1 MRFLHYKMQR
11 RFLKMEEGSPIW
23 GLAVFGLLVALLAI
37 VNGFGAAIQNLNGS
51 ELERRAEEGEK
62 KAKKAQKIAEHP
74 TEFINTML
82 TTVFIVSM
90 VTGIYEY
97 RLLQRMI
104 RHFFVSVQE
113 VWNPLL
119 LSLLVGLI
127 PALCLLVLVMV
138 FGVLVP
144 KKLGNQYAERWV
156 FVLLNPVIWLCILL
170 RPITAVVTF
179 CSNLLVRMFGINPY
193 EDYDNVTEE
202 DIMSMVN
209 EGHEQ
214 GVLLASE
221 AEMITNI
228 FEFGD
233 KEASDIM
240 THRKHIVA
248 ADEEWTLKETVEFI
262 LQENNSRFPVYKED
276 IDNIVGILYLKD
288 AMIYYQQHPMDQNR
302 KVVEIKELMR
312 EAHFIPETRNINLL
326 FKEMQSKKIHMAI
339 VVDEYGQ
346 TAGLVTMEDILEEI
360 VGNILDEYD
369 EEEEKMIEEQEDG
382 SYLIHGMAGL
392 NDVAD
397 KLGIRFGEEEYDT
410 LNGFL
415 TAQIDRIPQ
424 EDDVIDIFYG
434 GYEFRVLQIENKTIR
449 QVSVRKAEE
458 IEGDCQEEKEVAH
471 HEESC

>member
-1 MRFLHYKMQR
+1 
-11 RFLKMEEGSPIW
+11 MEEGSPIW
-23 GLAVFGLLVALLAI
+23 GLIVFGLLVILMAI

-51 ELERRAEEGEK
+51 ELEKKAEEGDK
-62 KAKKAQKIAEHP
+62 KAQKAQKIAEHP
-74 TEFINTML
+74 SEFINTML
-82 TTVFIVSM
+82 TTVMIVSM
-90 VTGIYEY
+90 VVGIYEY
-97 RLLQRMI
+97 RLFQGVL
-104 RHFFVSVQE
+104 RHLLISVQE
-113 VWNPLL
+113 AWNPLL
-119 LSLLVGLI
+119 LSILIVLI

-138 FGVLVP
+138 LGVLVP
-144 KKLGNQYAERWV
+144 KRLGKRYAEKWV
-156 FVLLNPVIWLCILL
+156 FFLLNIVVLICIVL
-170 RPITAVVTF
+170 RPITAVISF
-179 CSNLLVRMFGINPY
+179 CSNLLVRMFGINPH
-193 EDYDNVTEE
+193 EEYDNVTEE

-240 THRKHIVA
+240 THRKHLVA
-248 ADEEWTLKETVEFI
+248 VDEEWTLKETVEFI
-262 LQENNSRFPVYKED
+262 LKENNSRFPVYKED

-288 AMIYYQQHPMDQNR
+288 AMIYYQQHLQDKER
-302 KVVEIKELMR
+302 KIMEIEKLMR
-312 EAHFIPETRNINLL
+312 EAHFIPETRNINRL

-369 EEEEKMIEEQEDG
+369 EEEEKMIEQQEDG

-397 KLGIRFGEEEYDT
+397 QLGISFEEDYDT

-424 EDDVIDIFYG
+424 ENDVIDIFYA
-434 GYEFRVLQIENKTIR
+434 GYEFKVLQIENKTIR
-449 QVSVRKAEE
+449 QVNVRKVEE
-458 IEGDCQEEKEVAH
+458 TGEEDTKEEEKEVASQ
-471 HEESC
+471 EE

>member
-1 MRFLHYKMQR
+1 
-11 RFLKMEEGSPIW
+11 MEEGSPIW
-23 GLAVFGLLVALLAI
+23 GLIVFGLLVLLMAI
-37 VNGFGAAIQNLNGS
+37 VNGFGAAIQNVNES
-51 ELERRAEEGEK
+51 ELEKKAEEGDR
-62 KAKKAQKIAEHP
+62 KAGKAQRIVEHP

-82 TTVFIVSM
+82 TTVLVVSM
-90 VTGIYEY
+90 VVGIYEY
-97 RLLQRMI
+97 RLFQEILRNL
-104 RHFFVSVQE
+104 FVSVQE

-119 LSLLVGLI
+119 FSGLIIFI
-127 PALCLLVLVMV
+127 PALCLLVLVLV
-138 FGVLVP
+138 LGVLVP
-144 KKLGNQYAERWV
+144 KKLGKQYAERWV
-156 FVLLNPVIWLCILL
+156 FTLLNVVALLCMVLKPV
-170 RPITAVVTF
+170 TVVISF
-179 CSNLLVRMFGINPY
+179 FSNLLVRMFGVNPN
-193 EDYDNVTEE
+193 EDDDNVTEE

-248 ADEEWTLKETVEFI
+248 VDEEWTLKETVDFI
-262 LQENNSRFPVYKED
+262 LQGNNSRFPVYKEE
-276 IDNIVGILYLKD
+276 IDNIIGILYLKD
-288 AMIYYQQHPMDQNR
+288 AMIYYQQHLRDKDCKLM
-302 KVVEIKELMR
+302 EIEELVR

-326 FKEMQSKKIHMAI
+326 FKEMQSKKIHMTI

-369 EEEEKMIEEQEDG
+369 EEEEKMIVEQENG

-397 KLGIRFGEEEYDT
+397 KLGISFGEENYDT

-424 EDDVIDIFYG
+424 EDDKIDIFYG
-434 GYEFRVLQIENKTIR
+434 GYEFKVLHIENKTIR
-449 QVSVRKAEE
+449 QVNVSRAEE
-458 IEGDCQEEKEVAH
+458 QNKEDTQETEKEVAS
-471 HEESC
+471 HEE

>member
-1 MRFLHYKMQR
+1 
-11 RFLKMEEGSPIW
+11 MEEGSPIW
-23 GLAVFGLLVALLAI
+23 GLVIFGLLVILMAI

-51 ELERRAEEGEK
+51 EMEKKAEEGDK
-62 KAKKAQKIAEHP
+62 KAAKAQKIAEHP
-74 TEFINTML
+74 SEFINTML
-82 TTVFIVSM
+82 TTVMVVSM
-90 VTGIYEY
+90 VVGIYEY
-97 RLLQRMI
+97 QLFRGVLRRL
-104 RHFFVSVQE
+104 FVSVQE
-113 VWNPLL
+113 IWNPVL
-119 LSLLVGLI
+119 LSSI
-127 PALCLLVLVMV
+127 IAFISALCLLVLVMV
-138 FGVLVP
+138 LGVLVP
-144 KKLGNQYAERWV
+144 KRLGKRYAQSWV
-156 FVLLNPVIWLCILL
+156 FSLLNIVLLLCVLL
-170 RPITAVVTF
+170 KPITIVISF
-179 CSNLLVRMFGINPY
+179 CSNLLLFLFGIRSH
-193 EDYDNVTEE
+193 EEYDNVTEE

-240 THRKHIVA
+240 THRKHLVA
-248 ADEEWTLKETVEFI
+248 IDEEWTLKETVEFI

-288 AMIYYQQHPMDQNR
+288 AMIYCQQNLNDQDCKIMDR
-302 KVVEIKELMR
+302 KELLR

-369 EEEEKMIEEQEDG
+369 EEEEKMIEQQEDG

-397 KLGIRFGEEEYDT
+397 QLGISFEEENYDT

-415 TAQIDRIPQ
+415 TAQIDRITKKG
-424 EDDVIDIFYG
+424 DVIDIFYA
-434 GYEFRVLQIENKTIR
+434 GYEFKVLQIENKTIR
-449 QVSVRKAEE
+449 QVNVRKIEE
-458 IEGDCQEEKEVAH
+458 NIGEEEEKEVAS
-471 HEESC
+471 HEE

>member
-1 MRFLHYKMQR
+1 
-11 RFLKMEEGSPIW
+11 MEEGSPIW
-23 GLAVFGLLVALLAI
+23 GLVVFGLLVLLMAI
-37 VNGFGAAIQNLNGS
+37 VNGFGAAIQNVNGN
-51 ELERRAEEGEK
+51 ELEKRAAEGDK
-62 KAKKAQKIAEHP
+62 KAEKAQRIAEHP

-90 VTGIYEY
+90 IVGIYEY
-97 RLLQRMI
+97 RLFQEIVRNL
-104 RHFFVSVQE
+104 FLSVQE
-113 VWNPLL
+113 AWNPLL
-119 LSLLVGLI
+119 LSMLIVLI

-138 FGVLVP
+138 LGVLAP
-144 KKLGNQYAERWV
+144 KRLGKQYAQRWV
-156 FVLLNPVIWLCILL
+156 FSLLNIVVLLCMVL
-170 RPITAVVTF
+170 RPVTVVISF
-179 CSNLLVRMFGINPY
+179 FSNLLVRMFGVNPN
-193 EDYDNVTEE
+193 EDSDNVTEE

-248 ADEEWTLKETVEFI
+248 VDEEWTLKETVEFI
-262 LQENNSRFPVYKED
+262 LQGNNSRFPVYKEE

-288 AMIYYQQHPMDQNR
+288 AMIYYQQHLRDKER
-302 KVVEIKELMR
+302 KIAEIKELMR

-369 EEEEKMIEEQEDG
+369 EEEEKMIVAQEDG

-392 NDVAD
+392 ADVAER
-397 KLGIRFGEEEYDT
+397 LGIRFGEENYDT

-424 EDDVIDIFYG
+424 EDDQIDILYG
-434 GYEFRVLQIENKTIR
+434 GYEFKVLQIENKTIR
-449 QVSVRKAEE
+449 QVQVSRVEEHVEEEMAE
-458 IEGDCQEEKEVAH
+458 GGKEVASH
-471 HEESC
+471 AE

>member
-1 MRFLHYKMQR
+1 
-11 RFLKMEEGSPIW
+11 MEEGSPIW
-23 GLAVFGLLVALLAI
+23 GLTVFGLLVVLMAI

-51 ELERRAEEGEK
+51 ELEKRAEEGDK
-62 KAKKAQKIAEHP
+62 KAQKAQKIAEHP
-74 TEFINTML
+74 AEFINTML

-90 VTGIYEY
+90 VVGIYEY
-97 RLLQRMI
+97 RLLQEMI
-104 RHFFVSVQE
+104 RYFFVSVQE

-119 LSLLVGLI
+119 FRLLVVLI

-138 FGVLVP
+138 FGILVP
-144 KKLGNQYAERWV
+144 KRLGNRYAQQWV
-156 FVLLNPVIWLCILL
+156 FALLNPVILLCILL
-170 RPITAVVTF
+170 RPITVVISF
-179 CSNLLVRMFGINPY
+179 CSNLLVRIFGINPH

-248 ADEEWTLKETVEFI
+248 IDEEWTLKETVEFI
-262 LQENNSRFPVYKED
+262 LKENNSRFPVYKED
-276 IDNIVGILYLKD
+276 IDNIAGILYLKD
-288 AMIYYQQHPMDQNR
+288 VMIYYQQHPRDKDCKIM
-302 KVVEIKELMR
+302 EIENLLR

-392 NDVAD
+392 DDVED
-397 KLGIRFGEEEYDT
+397 KLGIRFGEEDYDT

-424 EDDVIDIFYG
+424 QDDVIDIFYA
-434 GYEFRVLQIENKTIR
+434 GYEFQVLQIENKTIR
-449 QVSVRKAEE
+449 QVCVRKVEGE
-458 IEGDCQEEKEVAH
+458 IEGDAQEEEKEVASR
-471 HEESC
+471 EE